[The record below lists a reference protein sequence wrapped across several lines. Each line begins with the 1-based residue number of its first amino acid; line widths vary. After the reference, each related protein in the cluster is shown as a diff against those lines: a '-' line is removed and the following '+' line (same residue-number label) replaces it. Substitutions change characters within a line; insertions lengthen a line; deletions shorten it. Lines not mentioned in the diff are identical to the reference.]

1 MTELNEMLDIV
12 DSEGGIIGQAQ
23 RGEVY
28 RKGLLHKAVNIL
40 IIDSRKR
47 VFLQQR
53 ANDKKAY
60 PLYWDISASEHCKA
74 GEAYNDAALIR
85 GVREELGIS
94 TPLELVRPVHAQS
107 SSYQN
112 GEEIIYENELVELY
126 LGVLEGEVTIDQK
139 EVAQGR
145 FYSVDEISQKIKGGE
160 RFTPWFLDEWNFLQ
174 ITSEV

>member
-1 MTELNEMLDIV
+1 MAEIDELLDIV
-12 DSEGGIIGQAQ
+12 DLEGEVTGQAQ

-28 RKGLLHKAVNIL
+28 RRGLLHKAVNIL
-40 IIDSRKR
+40 ITDSNKR

-60 PLYWDISASEHCKA
+60 PLYWDISAAEHCKA
-74 GEAYNDAALIR
+74 GEDYKEAALR

-94 TPLELVRPVHAQS
+94 TPLKLVRPIHSQS

-112 GEEIIYENELVELY
+112 GAEIIYENELAELY
-126 LGVLEGEVTIDQK
+126 LGVFDGEVNIDQK
-139 EVAQGR
+139 EVAQGG
-145 FYSVDEISQKIKGGE
+145 FYSVDEINQRVEGGD

-174 ITSEV
+174 TTLEV